1 VIEEV
6 MEPELEIAAPVI
18 EETKPKTRR
27 PRKAKVEAPPVVDE
41 SEEGETEEHTSE
53 SESE

>member
-1 VIEEV
+1 MEV
-6 MEPELEIAAPVI
+6 ESPVS

-27 PRKAKVEAPPVVDE
+27 PRKPKQEAMPVIVEI
-41 SEEGETEEHTSE
+41 EEGETEETHGE